1 SADRHATDARLELRD
16 RIRSLEV
23 RGNGSTAREDEAFDV
38 DLQATVSTQVCAR
51 RIELP
56 RQAATPDTTD
66 RIRRARERFA
76 DRCEHLCI
84 EDLPPVART
93 AAESWRQESCD
104 DTDPE

>member
-1 SADRHATDARLELRD
+1 MTFVPSLLRSTSRSGPHAITLGHPML
-16 RIRSLEV
+16 
-23 RGNGSTAREDEAFDV
+23 